1 MRSRPV
7 GGATRGEC
15 RPQACPNAQGSCRAV
30 DRPIVGSRSKAK
42 SPVRGGAPKKS
53 SEMRARP
60 VGGAPPRRMQ
70 AAGLPSAQGSCRAEE
85 RPMVASHSKA
95 KNFAPGSGLP
105 QLSDQSH
112 SAFVGA
118 APRGEFRPQAC
129 PARTNASSRSGF
141 RLQQSSRLAGGHQ
154 VQKTCS
160 GSVRTGAT
168 CCRPYAE
175 AHTKLRNLL
184 RSLVF
189 YREPDHKT
197 ALFNCTRQAVCRKV
211 ERRGKCSPSRVEGT
225 LQAQAMNAGVTK
237 EKDFR

>member
-1 MRSRPV
+1 MRSRPL

-30 DRPIVGSRSKAK
+30 DRPMVGSRSKAK

-118 APRGEFRPQAC
+118 APRGECRPQAC

-160 GSVRTGAT
+160 GSGKNWR
-168 CCRPYAE
+168 Y
-175 AHTKLRNLL
+175 LL
-184 RSLVF
+184 R
-189 YREPDHKT
+189 
-197 ALFNCTRQAVCRKV
+197 AI
-211 ERRGKCSPSRVEGT
+211 RRGPY
-225 LQAQAMNAGVTK
+225 QAAQLIAQLGFLPRT
-237 EKDFR
+237 RP

>member
-1 MRSRPV
+1 MRSRPL

-60 VGGAPPRRMQ
+60 VGG
-70 AAGLPSAQGSCRAEE
+70 
-85 RPMVASHSKA
+85 
-95 KNFAPGSGLP
+95 
-105 QLSDQSH
+105 
-112 SAFVGA
+112 